1 MKIFR
6 RIFKLFLPAWYMHR
20 RLDKKFGIKV
30 NPVSE
35 SKCIR
40 FVVSLLPYF
49 MSAILQQRKPTDRRV
64 YKYFLPYG
72 KMCDHIHAA
81 YAKNVRNP
89 QKDIGIWGKIRSYF
103 P

>member
-72 KMCDHIHAA
+72 KMLVGELFTTLDKPSLI
-81 YAKNVRNP
+81 YSS
-89 QKDIGIWGKIRSYF
+89 I
-103 P
+103 